1 MGKFSGQFVRS
12 RCLAVLACLIGT
24 VGITAH
30 VHAAEPSIQQLP
42 GPDGKAAITC
52 VVYEP
57 QPIPEGKAGLIV
69 HLYGSGGSHRKNEY
83 NIGREPYATCRK
95 LLAERGYWLV
105 VADLGRYHWMNEKAC
120 TQLDAVIDAMITDK
134 NIDPKQVHLFGT
146 SMGASSS
153 LIYTMRRPER
163 IKSVV
168 AVFPI
173 TDFTKWLVEKPNY
186 RVPVE
191 KAHGITPETRNEALA
206 KLSPLMNV
214 DAFQKVPVMLLH
226 GDKDRVV
233 PTHHS
238 RDFAAALQKKGY
250 PFIFHEVPGATHN
263 DKIARTYQHELA
275 DFLTEGIQPAEP
287 VSTPQ
292 KKQ

>member
-1 MGKFSGQFVRS
+1 MTMFPGQFERS
-12 RCLAVLACLIGT
+12 RYLFVLACL
-24 VGITAH
+24 VVITAH
-30 VHAAEPSIQQLP
+30 VHAAEPLIEQLP
-42 GPDGKAAITC
+42 GPDGQAAVTC

-57 QPIPEGKAGLIV
+57 QPIPEGKAGLII

-83 NIGREPYATCRK
+83 NIGRDSYATCRK

-120 TQLDAVIDAMITDK
+120 TQLDAVIDAMVSEK
-134 NIDPKQVHLFGT
+134 NVDPKQVHLFGT

-153 LIYTMRRPER
+153 LIYIMRRPER

-191 KAHGITPETRNEALA
+191 RAHGITPETRNDALA
-206 KLSPLMNV
+206 KISPLMNV
-214 DAFQKVPVMLLH
+214 EAFRKVPVMLLH

-233 PTHHS
+233 PVHHS
-238 RDFAAALQKKGY
+238 RDFAAALQEKGY

-275 DFLTEGIQPAEP
+275 DFLTEGIQSGQSA
-287 VSTPQ
+287 SSPQ

>member
-1 MGKFSGQFVRS
+1 MAMFPGQFVRS
-12 RCLAVLACLIGT
+12 HCLPLLACLVGS

-42 GPDGKAAITC
+42 GPKGMAPVTC

-69 HLYGSGGSHRKNEY
+69 HLYGSGGSHRENEY
-83 NIGREPYATCRK
+83 NIGRESYAACRK
-95 LLAERGYWLV
+95 QLAERGYWLV
-105 VADLGRYHWMNEKAC
+105 VADLGRSHWMNEKAC
-120 TQLDAVIDAMITDK
+120 TQVDAVIDAMIADK
-134 NIDPKQVHLFGT
+134 NVDPMQVHLFGT

-153 LIYTMRRPER
+153 LIYIMRRPER

-173 TDFTKWLVEKPNY
+173 TDFTKWLVEIPKY

-191 KAHGITPETRNEALA
+191 QAHGITPETRGEALA
-206 KLSPLMNV
+206 KISPLMNV
-214 DAFQKVPVMLLH
+214 DAFRKVPVMLLH

-238 RDFAAALQKKGY
+238 RDFAAALKKKGY

-263 DKIARTYQHELA
+263 DKIARSYQHELA
-275 DFLTEGIQPAEP
+275 DFLTEGIKPDQP
-287 VSTPQ
+287 VISPQ